1 MARRALGQITPLA
14 GVIWAIRLSVLVLVV
29 WGATSSLTSGRLTG
43 SQWQDLVMFGVSQ
56 GSLYALLALGYT
68 MVYGILRFI
77 NFAHGEV
84 FMVGAMA
91 GWASFAPLVASGLW
105 FTNRFLS
112 LTIVSVACVVASTA
126 MALALERLV
135 YRPLRSAPRLSL
147 MVASIGASVFIQ
159 YAVFHLLSPLSKA
172 WPPVPELY
180 GWWTVLGFRLFRTQ
194 ALVVVGAAVAFVALY
209 VLLERT
215 RTGRAMR
222 AAGEDIQ
229 AAALMGVDVDRTIA
243 RTFAVGGALAGGAAF
258 LFALLFPR
266 LDYLTGFRVGLKAF
280 TAAVLGGIG
289 NLPGAVVGGY
299 TLGLLESLGP
309 SLVLAGLGIPAAW
322 QVKDVLT
329 LLVLILVLIFRPT
342 GILGERL
349 PQNVR

>member
-194 ALVVVGAAVAFVALY
+194 ALVVAGPAVAFVALY